1 MTDADLTHSEQHN
14 ARRFVWAN
22 GLQGVGDQLVNAK
35 TVLPWL
41 LQAAGT
47 PGFFTAMLV
56 PVRESGSMLPQAALT
71 PWVTHHRSRKRIW
84 LLGSAGQ
91 TVAAALIALSALFLR
106 GWALGASV
114 VALLAVL
121 AVFRSLCS
129 LAGKDVMGRTL
140 HKGVRGKITGR
151 ATALAGG
158 VALVFGL
165 ALSFVQGSLPDWALA
180 GLIGLGALGWFLA
193 TAVFTTIDEPVPED
207 EPQGLNTRWWADT
220 WALFTGDAKFRAFVI
235 VRSLLL
241 VSALSTTF
249 VVTLSQEIGHD
260 LTGVGLFVV
269 ASSLAS
275 LVGGRISGAWSDLSS
290 RNVMAGGAAVAS
302 AAIVAVVAVAHFAPG
317 AIAAWGLPLGFFLIQ
332 LAHTAVRVGR
342 KTYLVDMAEG
352 DQRTRYTG
360 AANTMMGVILLLVG
374 LVSGLIA
381 LAGSTAALLFLAGTG
396 LVGVLAAGKMDD
408 VSAKT

>member
-1 MTDADLTHSEQHN
+1 MTDTDLTQPEQHN
-14 ARRFVWAN
+14 ARRFIWAN

-41 LQAAGT
+41 LQAAGA

-91 TVAAALIALSALFLR
+91 AVAAAFIALAALFMR
-106 GWALGASV
+106 GWALGVSV
-114 VALLAVL
+114 VALLALL

-165 ALSFVQGSLPDWALA
+165 LLSLLQGSLPDWALA

-193 TAVFTTIDEPVPED
+193 TAVFTTIQEPVPDD
-207 EPQGLNTRWWADT
+207 EPQGLNTRWWSDT
-220 WALFTGDAKFRAFVI
+220 WSLFTGDAQFRAFVI

-241 VSALSTTF
+241 VSALSTAF

-290 RNVMAGGAAVAS
+290 RNVMAGGSAVAS
-302 AAIVAVVAVAHFAPG
+302 VTILAVVAAAHFAPDTVG
-317 AIAAWGLPLGFFLIQ
+317 AWVLPLGFFLIQ

-360 AANTMMGVILLLVG
+360 AANTMMGVILLLMG
-374 LVSGLIA
+374 FVSGLIA

-396 LVGVLAAGKMDD
+396 FVGVLAAGRMDD
-408 VSAKT
+408 VSAKR

>member
-1 MTDADLTHSEQHN
+1 M
-14 ARRFVWAN
+14 
-22 GLQGVGDQLVNAK
+22 
-35 TVLPWL
+35 
-41 LQAAGT
+41 
-47 PGFFTAMLV
+47 
-56 PVRESGSMLPQAALT
+56 
-71 PWVTHHRSRKRIW
+71 
-84 LLGSAGQ
+84 
-91 TVAAALIALSALFLR
+91 R
-106 GWALGASV
+106 GWALGVSV
-114 VALLAVL
+114 VALLALL

-165 ALSFVQGSLPDWALA
+165 LLSLLQGSLPDWALA

-193 TAVFTTIDEPVPED
+193 TAVFTTIQEPVPDD
-207 EPQGLNTRWWADT
+207 EPQGLNTRWWSDT
-220 WALFTGDAKFRAFVI
+220 WSLFTGDAQFRAFVI

-241 VSALSTTF
+241 VSALSTAF

-290 RNVMAGGAAVAS
+290 RNVMAGGSAVAS
-302 AAIVAVVAVAHFAPG
+302 VTILAVVAAAHFAPDTVG
-317 AIAAWGLPLGFFLIQ
+317 AWGLPLGFFLIQ

-360 AANTMMGVILLLVG
+360 AANTMMGVILLLMG
-374 LVSGLIA
+374 FVSGLIA

-396 LVGVLAAGKMDD
+396 FVGVLAAGRMDD
-408 VSAKT
+408 VSAKK